1 MQVTN
6 SSNRIAFIIGSM
18 GKGGAERVISILA
31 NRYASKGWE
40 VDILMLLDDKCDYSL
55 SNSINLIPIIKKGK
69 SRFSQLPNWLSSIRK
84 YVKNYKPNRIV
95 SFVARINLITL
106 LACLGLNQRILIS
119 ERNDP
124 AADGRSV
131 FVRLSTYVLYSY
143 SKAIVFQTKW
153 AQSCFPKK
161 IQKKGII
168 IPNPINVATGAS
180 KNKKKKLVSVGRL
193 SEQKNQ
199 AMLIDAF
206 AKVNEEHPEYQL
218 FIYGEGH
225 LRDLLSQ
232 QINEL
237 HLNDKVFLPGTV
249 TNIHEVISD
258 AEIFV
263 LSSNYEGL
271 SNALLEA
278 MMMGLPCISTNC
290 AGSNEIIKDE
300 VNGLLIPIGDTE
312 RLTDTINKLIT
323 NKDFSSQLGNEAKTT
338 AKMFD
343 SKIVINK
350 WENVIEQQ

>member
-1 MQVTN
+1 MYFIL
-6 SSNRIAFIIGSM
+6 IA
-18 GKGGAERVISILA
+18 K
-31 NRYASKGWE
+31 
-40 VDILMLLDDKCDYSL
+40 
-55 SNSINLIPIIKKGK
+55 
-69 SRFSQLPNWLSSIRK
+69 QL
-84 YVKNYKPNRIV
+84 YFKPN
-95 SFVARINLITL
+95 
-106 LACLGLNQRILIS
+106 GLN
-119 ERNDP
+119 P
-124 AADGRSV
+124 
-131 FVRLSTYVLYSY
+131 
-143 SKAIVFQTKW
+143 VFQKN
-153 AQSCFPKK
+153 S
-161 IQKKGII
+161 KKGII